1 MGTGVLYIIHKLNMG
16 KRFRKSK
23 KSKMFVQVLADSS
36 HLNLK
41 GLLGSWLEKC
51 SVQFLPLM
59 KLVVSPRKAPLVVLE
74 RTYSDWQFGEKEMR
88 VYSILGFEVDVDHIQ

>member
-1 MGTGVLYIIHKLNMG
+1 MAAGVLYIIHKLNMG
-16 KRFRKSK
+16 KRFRKRK

-36 HLNLK
+36 HFNLK

-59 KLVVSPRKAPLVVLE
+59 KLVVSQRKAPLVVLE
-74 RTYSDWQFGEKEMR
+74 RTLFGLAIRGKANEG
-88 VYSILGFEVDVDHIQ
+88 L